1 MFIEKTNSS
10 LVINENTLFADGV
23 IYINNE
29 QWLLAYSTFAYL
41 CKSNKEKPIAL
52 LYNMAL
58 CHQAA
63 QEYAE
68 AIALLNTAKMQL
80 KSAAVLS
87 HQTVVPPIHLLTDE
101 YNSIHYRLAIN
112 EAAVALNANM
122 VKLRILRLLLDL
134 HVALENWQEVI
145 RLSAL
150 PDMDKC
156 KNVQEALI
164 LIKSKTTT

>member
-10 LVINENTLFADGV
+10 LVINESTLFADGV

-41 CKSNKEKPIAL
+41 CKSNKEKSVAL

-63 QEYAE
+63 QEYPAAIRLLTE
-68 AIALLNTAKMQL
+68 AKIQL
-80 KSAAVLS
+80 KSIAVLS
-87 HQTVVPPIHLLTDE
+87 HQNIVLPINLLTDE
-101 YNSIHYRLAIN
+101 YHSAHYRLALN
-112 EAAVALNANM
+112 ETAVVLNANM
-122 VKLRILRLLLDL
+122 VKLRIQRLLLDL
-134 HVALENWQEVI
+134 HIALENWQEAL

-156 KNVQEALI
+156 KNEQKALI

>member
-23 IYINNE
+23 IYINKE
-29 QWLLAYSTFAYL
+29 QWLLAYSAFAYL

-68 AIALLNTAKMQL
+68 AIALLNAAKMQL
-80 KSAAVLS
+80 KSTAVLS
-87 HQTVVPPIHLLTDE
+87 HQTAVLPINLLTDE
-101 YNSIHYRLAIN
+101 YHSAHYRLALN
-112 EAAVALNANM
+112 ETAVVLNANM
-122 VKLRILRLLLDL
+122 VKLRIQRLLLDL
-134 HVALENWQEVI
+134 HILLENWQEAVRI
-145 RLSAL
+145 SAL

-156 KNVQEALI
+156 KNVQEALTV
-164 LIKSKTTT
+164 IKSTTTT

>member
-10 LVINENTLFADGV
+10 LVINESTLFADGV

-41 CKSNKEKPIAL
+41 CKSNKERSIAL

-80 KSAAVLS
+80 KSTAVLS
-87 HQTVVPPIHLLTDE
+87 HQNKVPSIHLLTDE
-101 YNSIHYRLAIN
+101 YHSEHYRLALS
-112 EAAVALNANM
+112 EAAVALNANII
-122 VKLRILRLLLDL
+122 KLRIQRLLLDL
-134 HVALENWQEVI
+134 HIVLENWEEAV